1 MRVVIILV
9 VLVVAL
15 FLHIARWLKPFIPVD
30 LRTEYGPYVLEI
42 VEPTDAE
49 EIQVPTTT
57 VD

>member
-15 FLHIARWLKPFIPVD
+15 FLQFARWLKPFTPMD
-30 LRTEYGPYVLEI
+30 LRTEYEPYVLEI
-42 VEPTDAE
+42 ADPTDAE
-49 EIQVPTTT
+49 EMQVPTTT